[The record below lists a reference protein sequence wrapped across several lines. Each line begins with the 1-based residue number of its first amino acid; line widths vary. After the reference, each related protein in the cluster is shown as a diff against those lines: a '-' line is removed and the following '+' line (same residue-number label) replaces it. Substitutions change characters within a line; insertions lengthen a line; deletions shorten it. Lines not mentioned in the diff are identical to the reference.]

1 MLAKDIQESCPDCQ
15 MTVLEGDPVEKVT
28 SLARSLNADLIVI
41 GSRHQA
47 GFLGRLFALDIG
59 RLVPGMK
66 RDRSINLSVPGMKRD
81 RSINLRAMHY

>member
-1 MLAKDIQESCPDCQ
+1 

-81 RSINLRAMHY
+81 RSINLRAMHF